1 MDETQKNERAPVLTK
16 KELQRWQ
23 KSLLEVLDHL
33 HLMFGDTQCTDS
45 IVRSGH
51 GENS

>member
-1 MDETQKNERAPVLTK
+1 MGEAQETDRAPVLTK

-23 KSLLEVLDHL
+23 KSLLEVSTTLL
-33 HLMFGDTQCTDS
+33 LKFGDTQCVGS
-45 IVRSGH
+45 IVHFGR